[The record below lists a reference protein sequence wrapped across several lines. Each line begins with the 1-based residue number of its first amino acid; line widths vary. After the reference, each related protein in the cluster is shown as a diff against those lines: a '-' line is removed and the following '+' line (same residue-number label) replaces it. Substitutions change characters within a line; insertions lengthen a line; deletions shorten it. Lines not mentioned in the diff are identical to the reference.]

1 MGLLCRESMNEDEDD
16 EAFGVGKLCG
26 ERLGREGRGCEQH
39 IEKKSLILFAFHI
52 FLHQMKRK
60 KQQL

>member
-39 IEKKSLILFAFHI
+39 IEKN
-52 FLHQMKRK
+52 R
-60 KQQL
+60 